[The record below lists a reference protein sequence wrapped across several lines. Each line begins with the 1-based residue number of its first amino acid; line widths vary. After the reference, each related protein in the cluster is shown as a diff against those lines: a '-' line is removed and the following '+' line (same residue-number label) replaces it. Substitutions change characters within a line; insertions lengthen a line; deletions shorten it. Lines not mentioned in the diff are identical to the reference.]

1 MSSLQAEKILDGPVA
16 YLHPG
21 RVLTSSQG
29 IRIVTI
35 LGSCV
40 AVGMWDA
47 SVGIGGM
54 IHFVLPRA
62 PKNGNADRSRYGDS
76 GIPLMVERL
85 CALGVRPEDVRAKV
99 FGGAGVLRGDDHNVG
114 RLGMENV
121 EMALRYLLDARIP
134 IVAIETGGERGR
146 KVQFDTRDG
155 CAWVKQVQG

>member
-1 MSSLQAEKILDGPVA
+1 MSFPLERRGEGPVA

-40 AVGMWDA
+40 AVGLWDPA
-47 SVGIGGM
+47 VSAGGM

-62 PKNGNADRSRYGDS
+62 PKGGSADRSRYGDT
-76 GIPLMVERL
+76 GLAWMVERL
-85 CALGVRPEDVRAKV
+85 RAVGASSASLRAKV
-99 FGGAGVLRGDDHNVG
+99 FGGAGVLRGDDRNAG

-121 EMALRYLLDARIP
+121 EVALRALLDARIA

-146 KVQFDTRDG
+146 KVQFDTQDG
-155 CAWVKQVQG
+155 SAWVKQVQG